1 MCNVNTQKVL
11 INGERLKNTLEE
23 YADNGRT
30 ENNGVTRL
38 CFSEEDIQ
46 ARNLFRSH
54 CEELGMTVKIDDMGN
69 IYATLPGKDNSK
81 PPVVM
86 GSHLDSVKK
95 GGRFDGVLGVLAGL
109 EVVRTIVENN
119 IEPEVPVMVVNITNE
134 EGARFEPSMMSSG
147 VLSGRFDKAK
157 MLQSTDAEGISFEQ
171 ALKESGYEGEEANR
185 IKEAKAFLELHIEQG
200 PVLEREQIDIGIVEG
215 VVGMVCYDIEVTGES
230 DHAGTTPMP
239 MRKDAFFAANNLIQ
253 EAREKLSKLDDDLV
267 YTMGRI
273 NAWPNIHTVIP
284 NKIVFSLEA
293 RHQNPE
299 TIKRVEEIIQELTQ
313 SEGKEKCE
321 VKATKLWSRDT
332 IWFDKDVVNTFE
344 QSAEALGYSHKRMVS
359 RAGHDAQFLQDFL
372 PSAMIFTPSVNGK
385 SHDEDELTHWD
396 DCERAVNVVLQTA
409 LSLAAE

>member
-1 MCNVNTQKVL
+1 M
-11 INGERLKNTLEE
+11 
-23 YADNGRT
+23 
-30 ENNGVTRL
+30 
-38 CFSEEDIQ
+38 
-46 ARNLFRSH
+46 
-54 CEELGMTVKIDDMGN
+54 
-69 IYATLPGKDNSK
+69 
-81 PPVVM
+81 
-86 GSHLDSVKK
+86 
-95 GGRFDGVLGVLAGL
+95 
-109 EVVRTIVENN
+109 
-119 IEPEVPVMVVNITNE
+119 
-134 EGARFEPSMMSSG
+134 
-147 VLSGRFDKAK
+147 
-157 MLQSTDAEGISFEQ
+157 
-171 ALKESGYEGEEANR
+171 
-185 IKEAKAFLELHIEQG
+185 
-200 PVLEREQIDIGIVEG
+200 EREQIDIGIVEG

-359 RAGHDAQFLQDFL
+359 GAGHDAQFLQDFL